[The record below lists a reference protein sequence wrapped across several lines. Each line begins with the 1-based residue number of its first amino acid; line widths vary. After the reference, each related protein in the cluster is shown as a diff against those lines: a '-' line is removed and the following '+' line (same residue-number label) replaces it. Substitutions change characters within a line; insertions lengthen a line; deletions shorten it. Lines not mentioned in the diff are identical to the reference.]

1 MSNFKEKFIKR
12 FILPLSDLVLKRSIS
27 KHLKF
32 LEKSQWWS
40 LEELEKFQNERLKV
54 LIKHS
59 YENVPYYTKLF
70 ESLNLKPS
78 DFRSKEDLKKLPILT
93 KDEIKRNF
101 PEFIVNKNLKKGT
114 YYKGASSGST
124 GEPLN
129 YYLSKEAYSFNIACG
144 LRAWSWMGYKLGDKY
159 IKVSQ
164 NQRSKKE
171 KKIQDK
177 LLNNDYLFLKNI
189 NKEGVSEAISLIKQ
203 TKPKVIRCY
212 PDPLE
217 FIADELIARGEF
229 LPLTAIATTGNVL
242 HREARKKIEFAF
254 QTKIYDG
261 YSCEGSAPFFQCET
275 HENYHA
281 AMEYAISEF
290 VDVERNLDGF
300 IQGRHIVTNL
310 WNFDTPFIR
319 YDSQDLLEFTGEK
332 CSCGRNLLPIKKILG
347 RDNDILITTNGKNI
361 IAQIFTIFFSK
372 FSNVLQFQFIQEDT
386 LNIKC
391 NIVVND
397 FFNDVDFNNIKDYV
411 LSVFDDK
418 SMNIRFELVNEIKI
432 GKNGKRRFMINYMK

>member
-1 MSNFKEKFIKR
+1 MTNLKEKYIKKI
-12 FILPLSDLVLKRSIS
+12 ILPLSDLVLKRSIS

-54 LIKHS
+54 LINHC

-70 ESLNLKPS
+70 DSLNLKPS
-78 DFRSKEDLKKLPILT
+78 DFTSKEDLKKLPILT

-164 NQRSKKE
+164 NQRSRKE

-177 LLNNDYLFLKNI
+177 LMNNDYLYLKNI
-189 NKEGVSEAISLIKQ
+189 DKSSISEAIELIKEAN
-203 TKPKVIRCY
+203 PKIIRCY

-217 FIADELIARGEF
+217 FIADELIARKVF
-229 LPLTAIATTGNVL
+229 IPLKAIATTGNVL
-242 HREARKKIEFAF
+242 HKEARKKIEFAF
-254 QTKIYDG
+254 KTKVFDG
-261 YSCEGSAPFFQCET
+261 YSCEGSAPYFQCESQ
-275 HENYHA
+275 ENYHA
-281 AMEYAISEF
+281 GMEYAISEF
-290 VDVERNLDGF
+290 VEVDENENGF
-300 IQGRHIVTNL
+300 KQGRHIVTNL

-319 YDSQDLLEFTGEK
+319 YDSQDLLEFSDEK
-332 CSCGRNLLPIKKILG
+332 CSCGRNLLPVKRILG
-347 RDNDILITTNGKNI
+347 RDNDVLETPDGRKLIVH
-361 IAQIFTIFFSK
+361 IFTIFFAK
-372 FSNVLQFQFIQEDT
+372 VPEVNQFQIIQ
-386 LNIKC
+386 LNSTTCHVKL
-391 NIVVND
+391 VVNAN
-397 FFNDVDFNNIKDYV
+397 FNFETELFIKTN
-411 LSVFDDK
+411 L
-418 SMNIRFELVNEIKI
+418 EEISGQEMKLKI
-432 GKNGKRRFMINYMK
+432 IVCNFIEPSPSGKRRFIIKDF

>member
-1 MSNFKEKFIKR
+1 VVIIKEKFIKKI
-12 FILPLSDLVLKRSIS
+12 ILPLSDFVLKRSIS

-54 LIKHS
+54 LIKHT

-70 ESLNLKPS
+70 DSLNLKPS

-159 IKVSQ
+159 IKISQ

-177 LLNNDYLFLKNI
+177 LMNNDYLYLKNI
-189 NKEGVSEAISLIKQ
+189 DKSSILEAIDLIR
-203 TKPKVIRCY
+203 TANPKIIRCY

-217 FIADELIARGEF
+217 FIADELIARNEF
-229 LPLTAIATTGNVL
+229 IPLKAIATTGNVL
-242 HREARKKIEFAF
+242 HNEARKKIEFAF

-261 YSCEGSAPFFQCET
+261 YSCEGSAPFFQCEV

-281 AMEYAISEF
+281 GMEYAISEF
-290 VDVERNLDGF
+290 VEVEENENGLK
-300 IQGRHIVTNL
+300 QGRHIVTNL
-310 WNFDTPFIR
+310 WNLDTPFIR
-319 YDSQDLLEFTGEK
+319 YDSQDLLEFSDEK
-332 CSCGRNLLPIKKILG
+332 CSCGRNLLPVKRILG
-347 RDNDILITTNGKNI
+347 RDNDVLETPNGRKLIVH
-361 IAQIFTIFFSK
+361 IFTIFFGKISQV
-372 FSNVLQFQFIQEDT
+372 NQFQIIQQSPSSCI
-386 LNIKC
+386 IKL
-391 NIVVND
+391 VVNTYYD
-397 FFNDVDFNNIKDYV
+397 LETELFIKTN
-411 LSVFDDK
+411 LQEIFG
-418 SMNIRFELVNEIKI
+418 NEIQLKI
-432 GKNGKRRFMINYMK
+432 MICDSIEPSPSGKRRFIIKDF